1 MTEGISGSEQ
11 KEKPTNSDVEEDSIN
26 LYVKISCSG
35 GYSHV
40 LLKGYLRAT
49 EGCN

>member
-1 MTEGISGSEQ
+1 MGGRKGDREFSAEGLEQ
-11 KEKPTNSDVEEDSIN
+11 GGWGLGRVSKGLGP
-26 LYVKISCSG
+26 G